1 MSLLLN
7 AGDRKLVMTSHNQ
20 WPCSFEMRAKPPRPA
35 MPVTGARAS
44 AVSGRSGRWKKWA
57 EPKRMRRSGWGGRGG
72 RREEVARA
80 EAEGAHRGGV
90 PLDVR
95 SRELRHQPVRALAP
109 PAVARHAERLG
120 VMREPRLE
128 IWVAEIAVD
137 RGRHRLDLRGAAG
150 QIPGDATRE
159 IVRRRLHLEGAAR
172 GVGELDG
179 RALALRHRVERTD
192 RPAPARASRELRGT
206 KNGGVLRHV
215 GELDRRRQP

>member
-7 AGDRKLVMTSHNQ
+7 AGERKLVMTSHNQ

-35 MPVTGARAS
+35 MPVTGARAP
-44 AVSGRSGRWKKWA
+44 R
-57 EPKRMRRSGWGGRGG
+57 GWGPVGPL
-72 RREEVARA
+72 EEVGRA
-80 EAEGAHRGGV
+80 ETDAAHRGGV
-90 PLDVR
+90 ALDVR

-215 GELDRRRQP
+215 DR